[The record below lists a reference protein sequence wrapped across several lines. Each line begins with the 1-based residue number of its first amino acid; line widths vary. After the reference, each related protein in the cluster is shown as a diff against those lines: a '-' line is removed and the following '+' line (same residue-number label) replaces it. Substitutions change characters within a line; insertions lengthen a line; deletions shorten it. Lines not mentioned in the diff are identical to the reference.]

1 MVLWPLTGEVSCGV
15 SPGHPANIQFR
26 CEPSFRKLHLPPPG
40 GVRPVDGTSDLF
52 TSSTPVC
59 PCMSSDTEQSAL
71 PLSLGAAQPS
81 HPILPQSHWS
91 HSMRRVSLMG
101 LSASTLR
108 SISHGFD
115 AISVSLLLM
124 RPLLGYDVLTPWYV
138 RIAAPLV
145 AFTAPFFS
153 KRARRIMVRPSM
165 GKGLFPARFGSFGLY
180 RICSASTCG
189 PRLQEGCPPC
199 GALDEPFVG
208 RLSMH
213 VIAH

>member
-1 MVLWPLTGEVSCGV
+1 MGHGMSRLW
-15 SPGHPANIQFR
+15 A
-26 CEPSFRKLHLPPPG
+26 
-40 GVRPVDGTSDLF
+40 
-52 TSSTPVC
+52 VC

-101 LSASTLR
+101 LIASTLR
-108 SISHGFD
+108 PISHGFD

-124 RPLLGYDVLTPWYV
+124 RPLLGYDGLTPWYV
-138 RIAAPLV
+138 RIAASLV

-165 GKGLFPARFGSFGLY
+165 GRGLFPGTHWLFRAVQDLLCEHFHGAAQPSHPILSQSHWSPSVRREPPMGASGSGGMLFAC
-180 RICSASTCG
+180 RTS
-189 PRLQEGCPPC
+189 
-199 GALDEPFVG
+199 
-208 RLSMH
+208 
-213 VIAH
+213 